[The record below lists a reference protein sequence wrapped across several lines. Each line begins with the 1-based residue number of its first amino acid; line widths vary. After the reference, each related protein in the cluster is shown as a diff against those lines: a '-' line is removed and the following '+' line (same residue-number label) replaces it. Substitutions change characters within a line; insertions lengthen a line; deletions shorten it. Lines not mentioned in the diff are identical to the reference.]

1 MKTPEEI
8 VQQGSIEEKRPDWFH
23 AWLDY
28 PHGGLN
34 EKQARQICWYAC
46 RLENERA
53 AIQADREERVH
64 KMDWRLEEH
73 ARQMRLRAERELAA
87 RVMQNEANR
96 HAVVVRGRGR
106 PRKDGGPRR
115 QLQPWEKR
123 RAQYLDEVGR
133 TEP

>member
-8 VQQGSIEEKRPDWFH
+8 AHQVWYLS
-23 AWLDY
+23 
-28 PHGGLN
+28 HGKPSHVMEGVILSGI
-34 EKQARQICWYAC
+34 A
-46 RLENERA
+46 A

-73 ARQMRLRAERELAA
+73 ARKMRLRAERELAA
-87 RVMQNEANR
+87 RVMQNEVNR